1 MTLAAPTLDERLAES
16 ARYALLRR
24 LMPAIRHNLAVSLQP
39 IGMISAMLER
49 RMQGVAPD
57 FEKLGKNVSDITE
70 LSREA
75 ASVCMNLMTWL
86 APRETDTVALNAGLV
101 EALQL
106 QATELS
112 FRGFTL
118 VNEATQADMP
128 VRRGVLRSLTMASL
142 LALTDA
148 APGPAQVVLS
158 AQALQG
164 ETLLRIELV
173 TGAGEAMPVGLQTYR
188 PLGWDDVKALTD
200 AEKVAFSRAEN
211 WVELRLPAVDAQPG

>member
-24 LMPAIRHNLAVSLQP
+24 LMPAIRHNLAGSLQP

-158 AQALQG
+158 TQVLQG